1 MKRNLPDSSLRY
13 VRWYKGKNAPPA
25 KSWARLSITTLRSR
39 LRGRRSPRSPKPSA
53 KVLLSPMLSMDDE
66 GNDGIEVLSIN
77 SSSCGGGNIQW
88 HSLKDATGIELCLE
102 SPPNHDD
109 AWQGHAES

>member
-1 MKRNLPDSSLRY
+1 MVQRKECSSSKVVGKAFYNNSKEPTSRTTFTPLAET
-13 VRWYKGKNAPPA
+13 VSKG
-25 KSWARLSITTLRSR
+25 
-39 LRGRRSPRSPKPSA
+39 
-53 KVLLSPMLSMDDE
+53 LLSPMLSMDDE

-109 AWQGHAES
+109 VWQGHAVS